1 MRAFTALSALAFSVF
16 VAAPA
21 FAQAP
26 AAPATPPPPAMVL
39 TSTSFPDGG
48 QIPVK
53 YTQAGPGVAAGEG
66 TSPALNWTNA
76 PPGTQSF
83 VLHVHDLEGARNK
96 TTDDVLHWL
105 VWPIPATTTSLPEGV
120 ARGAKLADGSY
131 QVSATGPVFR
141 GPGAPA
147 TGPMHHYTFEIYAL
161 DNMPAVE
168 PAADAYET
176 RTKVLAAIQGHIL
189 GKAVYSGLFRRPN

>member
-1 MRAFTALSALAFSVF
+1 MRAFTALSALAFSVL